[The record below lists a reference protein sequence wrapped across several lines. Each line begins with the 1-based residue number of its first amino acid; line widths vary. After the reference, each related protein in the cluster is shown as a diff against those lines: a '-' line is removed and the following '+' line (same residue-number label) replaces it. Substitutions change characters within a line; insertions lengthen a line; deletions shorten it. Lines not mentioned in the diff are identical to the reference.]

1 MSRDYKSKSM
11 ATTRNSGSLILGLFI
26 GYALGIATAIGV
38 WVLINQAPSPFLT
51 EEKLVKN
58 KPDESITKR
67 MQNNSDTKEID
78 QASVNKPRFDFY
90 NILPGIDEP
99 LTEEPFDQVTQS
111 IPTVTN
117 NASTTSSDYFLQ
129 IGSYKNANEAERMKA
144 ELALLGMIASIQT
157 TESSDKSTSYRVR
170 IGPYSKIDEV
180 DQMRASLQENGIEA
194 NFVKI
199 PKKMP

>member
-1 MSRDYKSKSM
+1 M
-11 ATTRNSGSLILGLFI
+11 ATARSSGSLILGLFI
-26 GYALGIATAIGV
+26 GYALGIASAIGV

-58 KPDESITKR
+58 KPDESITKKI
-67 MQNNSDTKEID
+67 QNNSATKEID
-78 QASVNKPRFDFY
+78 QVSVNKPRFDFY

-111 IPTVTN
+111 TPTIIN
-117 NASTTSSDYFLQ
+117 NANTTSDYFLQ

-144 ELALLGMIASIQT
+144 ELALLGMIASVQT
-157 TESSDKSTSYRVR
+157 TESSDRSTWYRVR
-170 IGPYSKIDEV
+170 IGPYSKIDEI

-199 PKKMP
+199 PKKIP

>member
-1 MSRDYKSKSM
+1 M
-11 ATTRNSGSLILGLFI
+11 ATARSSGSLILGLFI
-26 GYALGIATAIGV
+26 GYALGIASAIGV

-58 KPDESITKR
+58 KPDESITKKI
-67 MQNNSDTKEID
+67 QNNSVTKEID
-78 QASVNKPRFDFY
+78 QVSVNKPRFDFY

-111 IPTVTN
+111 THTIIN
-117 NASTTSSDYFLQ
+117 NANTTSDYFLQ

-144 ELALLGMIASIQT
+144 ELALLGMIASVQT
-157 TESSDKSTSYRVR
+157 TESSDKSTWYRVR
-170 IGPYSKIDEV
+170 IGPYSKIDEI

-199 PKKMP
+199 PKKIP

>member
-1 MSRDYKSKSM
+1 M

>member
-11 ATTRNSGSLILGLFI
+11 ATARSSGSLILGLFI
-26 GYALGIATAIGV
+26 GYALGIASAIGV

-58 KPDESITKR
+58 KPDESITKKI
-67 MQNNSDTKEID
+67 QNNSATKEID
-78 QASVNKPRFDFY
+78 QVSVNKPRFDFY

-111 IPTVTN
+111 TPTIIN
-117 NASTTSSDYFLQ
+117 NANTTSDYFLQ

-144 ELALLGMIASIQT
+144 ELALLGMIASVQT
-157 TESSDKSTSYRVR
+157 TESSDRSTWYRVR
-170 IGPYSKIDEV
+170 IGPYSKIDEI

-199 PKKMP
+199 PKKIP

>member
-1 MSRDYKSKSM
+1 M

-67 MQNNSDTKEID
+67 IQNNSDTKEID